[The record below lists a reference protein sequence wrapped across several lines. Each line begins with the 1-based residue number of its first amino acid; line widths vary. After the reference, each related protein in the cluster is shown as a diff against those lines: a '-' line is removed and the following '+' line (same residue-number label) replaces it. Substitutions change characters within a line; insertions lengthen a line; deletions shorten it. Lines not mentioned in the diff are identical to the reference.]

1 MGADRHYHKPKVL
14 GSWLPRS
21 EHWNAG
27 LFIDP
32 SGRGKHELAWT
43 VLVEL
48 NGNIFQLEEGGTS
61 AGYEEEVL
69 TMLAQRAK
77 HWGCVTVK
85 AESNFG
91 DGMFAA
97 LLQPVMTK
105 IHRVVVEEERVS
117 QQKELRIVDSLA
129 PLIQQHR
136 LIVAKAV
143 LQRSYAEAEQD
154 EEHGHL
160 RSLPYQLSRITT
172 ERGCLEWD
180 DRADVLSFGVKH
192 FLDLLAKDQE
202 KEQQRR
208 VDEEEDALLELF
220 LSDDASAID
229 TLVMGG
235 RRPAQRGP
243 QGGVTR
249 EPRPVAA
256 ARH

>member
-1 MGADRHYHKPKVL
+1 
-14 GSWLPRS
+14 
-21 EHWNAG
+21 
-27 LFIDP
+27 
-32 SGRGKHELAWT
+32 
-43 VLVEL
+43 
-48 NGNIFQLEEGGTS
+48 
-61 AGYEEEVL
+61 
-69 TMLAQRAK
+69 MLAQRAK
-77 HWGCVTVK
+77 HWGVVTVK

-97 LLQPVMTK
+97 RLHPVMNK
-105 IHRVVVEEERVS
+105 VHRVTVEEERVS
-117 QQKELRIVDSLA
+117 QQKERRIVDLLA

-136 LIVAKAV
+136 LIVAKQV

-154 EEHGHL
+154 QEHGHL
-160 RSLPYQLSRITT
+160 RSLPYQLSRITI
-172 ERGCLEWD
+172 ERGSLDWD
-180 DRADVLSFGVKH
+180 DWADGLSFGVKH

-243 QGGVTR
+243 QGGITR
-249 EPRPVAA
+249 EPRPM
-256 ARH
+256 ARR